1 MKPAAY
7 LVDLPHGAVNTHA
20 VFLDCERSIDYAARN
35 HGSVTTLVRKSEAD
49 RLQVRLDALL
59 AAIKEVYETELGELG
74 STGSVAPCEHALGL
88 LFDAAGLPE
97 R

>member
-7 LVDLPHGAVNTHA
+7 LVDLPPPATKA
-20 VFLDCERSIDYAARN
+20 VFLDLARSIDYAAQH
-35 HGSVTTLVRKSEAD
+35 HGSVATLVRKSEAD

-74 STGSVAPCEHALGL
+74 STGSMAPCERALGL